1 MGRTISVKELLQK
14 QYITYD
20 FNELWTDTLGKPE
33 RNFRMLV
40 WGLPKNGKTTFC
52 IQLAK
57 YLTEFGKVYYNSTEQ
72 GEGKSL
78 QDVMKL
84 CGADQVPGGKLM
96 IGDRDTFEEMM
107 EKLAKRNSPRF
118 VFIDSLQY
126 MYLTQDQY
134 KRMIKK
140 FPHKAFIIISWSG
153 AGDNP
158 KGEHAKAIRYMV
170 DITCVV
176 KNGMAHVQ
184 SRFGP
189 TMPYQVFDTPRPLA
203 IGKTIPLFGT

>member
-14 QYITYD
+14 TYVTYD

-33 RNFRMLV
+33 RNFRMLI

-57 YLTEFGKVYYNSTEQ
+57 YLTNFGKVYYNSTEQ

-84 CGADQVPGGKLM
+84 CRADEVPTGKLM
-96 IGDRDTFEEMM
+96 IGDRDTFEEMR
-107 EKLAKRNSPRF
+107 EKLRKRNSPRF

-126 MYLTQDQY
+126 MYLTQSQY
-134 KRMIKK
+134 KQLVEE
-140 FPHKAFIIISWSG
+140 FPNKAFIIISWSG

-158 KGEHAKAIRYMV
+158 KGEHAKAVRYMV

-176 KNGMAHVQ
+176 KDGIAKVQ
-184 SRFGP
+184 SRFGA
-189 TMPYQVFDTPRPLA
+189 TMPYQIFETKKPVET
-203 IGKTIPLFGT
+203 GKTIPLFGT